1 MIAMLLTY
9 FFLLK
14 NRFFKTIKLFSEM
27 RNLDVRIHAGQST
40 GILDGLTSVWHHC
53 EDSDTTFLYNEGRIF
68 KLRESEEADILAK

>member
-1 MIAMLLTY
+1 
-9 FFLLK
+9 
-14 NRFFKTIKLFSEM
+14 M

-68 KLRESEEADILAK
+68 KLREAEEADILAKYGTISKHFMSMSYYLIKFAS